1 MALTHKAKWNPLCK
15 PINPWKLQIQTFSS
29 HLSGL
34 IYKLCF
40 FPPMI
45 SKHAHISLVNLFVM
59 MMMVGILFSGCSKVH
74 WTLKIET
81 SLQIRKGSC
90 SHFSSFWNEWSFSI
104 LSLKCEKLTIK
115 IEHFYWRDFFA
126 HILRFVPSY
135 VHYLYFHFGSRSMT
149 KEKLMLIL
157 GRDKQILP
165 QEEWFVVYNFRIVTL
180 LLLCGFCWVLLRCCW
195 RGTRR
200 HEFEIQVCTYTY
212 LLLP

>member
-1 MALTHKAKWNPLCK
+1 MGSTLQAHQPLK
-15 PINPWKLQIQTFSS
+15 IANSNLFISFVRADLQAM
-29 HLSGL
+29 
-34 IYKLCF
+34 F

-126 HILRFVPSY
+126 HILRFVPSC
-135 VHYLYFHFGSRSMT
+135 VHYLYFHFGGTSMT
-149 KEKLMLIL
+149 KEKLMLI
-157 GRDKQILP
+157 
-165 QEEWFVVYNFRIVTL
+165 
-180 LLLCGFCWVLLRCCW
+180 
-195 RGTRR
+195 
-200 HEFEIQVCTYTY
+200 
-212 LLLP
+212 